1 MKKRLDEI
9 KSKAIK
15 VREKL
20 SSDNP
25 EQQAHITKVDRIIRG
40 TTYVKWML
48 MISLAFT
55 IIYLLACIIL
65 FYPKIKFMLA
75 FSGIAALCCIVCL
88 FSVAIQAKL
97 YDRTINDIQDMI
109 DAGQ

>member
-1 MKKRLDEI
+1 MKKRLEEI

-20 SSDNP
+20 STDNP
-25 EQQAHITKVDRIIRG
+25 EQRTQIKKVDRIIRG

>member
-1 MKKRLDEI
+1 MKKRLEEI

-20 SSDNP
+20 STDNP
-25 EQQAHITKVDRIIRG
+25 EQRTQIKKVDRIIRG
-40 TTYVKWML
+40 TTYVKWMF
-48 MISLAFT
+48 MISIAFA

-88 FSVAIQAKL
+88 FSVAIQIKL
-97 YDRTINDIQDMI
+97 YDRTIDDIQDNL

>member
-1 MKKRLDEI
+1 MNKRLDEI

-20 SSDNP
+20 SSDDP
-25 EQQAHITKVDRIIRG
+25 EQRANIKKVDRIIRG

-48 MISLAFT
+48 IISLAFT
-55 IIYLLACIIL
+55 IIYLLACIIM
-65 FYPKIKFMLA
+65 FFPKIKFMLA

-88 FSVAIQAKL
+88 FSVAIQVRL
-97 YDRTINDIQDMI
+97 YDRTIDDIQDMI
-109 DAGQ
+109 DPGQ